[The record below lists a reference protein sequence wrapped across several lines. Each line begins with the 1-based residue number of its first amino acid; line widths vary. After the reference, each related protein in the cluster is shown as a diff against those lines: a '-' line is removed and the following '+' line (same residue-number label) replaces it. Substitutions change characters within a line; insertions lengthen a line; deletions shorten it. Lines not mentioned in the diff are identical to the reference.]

1 MFYVGAGQG
10 HSVIHHEVTASTSIV
25 HSALHAFLSFLLG
38 QRCIAPP
45 FKSHS
50 MAPVYLSCSLLLP
63 LQGWQYGTV
72 FKHLQ
77 YKREGGRASQRFGDV
92 VRRRQWRQVSCTGAA
107 GEALPG
113 CFFGDFVQPT

>member
-1 MFYVGAGQG
+1 MYDVGAGQG
-10 HSVIHHEVTASTSIV
+10 HGVTRHEVTACTSIV
-25 HSALHAFLSFLLG
+25 VHIALHAFLSVSLG
-38 QRCIAPP
+38 PRCIAPL

-50 MAPVYLSCSLLLP
+50 MLPVYLSCSLLSS

-92 VRRRQWRQVSCTGAA
+92 VRRRQWRQVSCRGAA

-113 CFFGDFVQPT
+113 